1 VGDTV
6 RIGLVGYG
14 LGGRAFHAPLIT
26 STPDLSL
33 VGVVTTSAERCAQL
47 AEDHPDVPAVGDIH
61 DLRELGAE
69 AVAISST
76 TGTHAELAHTA
87 LDLGLHVV
95 VDKPLAVDSATAA
108 GIVSHAERVGRL
120 LTAYQN
126 RRWDSDFLTVRRLL
140 HERALGE
147 VFRFESRFE
156 RWATGPPRAA
166 WRSSLTPAE
175 GGGLRLDL
183 VTHLADQAHVLF
195 GPVASVYAESAIHR
209 EDARAE
215 DDITLLLT
223 HENGVSTHLYASS
236 WSGDTTRRFRVFGSG
251 GTYVIGGIDGQ
262 EHALRSGRTP
272 AREGDRWGIE
282 PIETWGHVHRGDDRE
297 VVVTERGR
305 WDSFYPAFAAAVRGE
320 APVPVDPYDAVEVL
334 RVLDAAALSA
344 TERRVVR
351 LDEIS

>member
-1 VGDTV
+1 VGDPV

-26 STPDLSL
+26 STPDLEL
-33 VGVVTTSAERCAQL
+33 VGVVTTNAERCAQL
-47 AEDHPDVPAVGDIH
+47 AEDHQEVPAVGDIH
-61 DLRELGAE
+61 DLHELGAH

-87 LDLGLHVV
+87 LELGLHVV
-95 VDKPLAVDSATAA
+95 VDKPLAVDAATAA
-108 GIVSHAERVGRL
+108 AVVAHAERSGL
-120 LTAYQN
+120 LVTAYQN

-140 HERALGE
+140 HDRTLGE

-156 RWATGPPRAA
+156 RWAPGPPRAA
-166 WRSSLTPAE
+166 WRSALTPAE

-195 GPVASVYAESAIHR
+195 GPVASVYAEASIHR
-209 EDARAE
+209 PGARAE
-215 DDITLLLT
+215 DDITVLLT
-223 HENGVSTHLYASS
+223 HESGVSTHLHASS
-236 WSGDTTRRFRVFGSG
+236 WSGDTTRRFRVFGTE

-272 AREGDRWGIE
+272 AHEGDRWGLE
-282 PIETWGHVHRGDDRE
+282 PIETWGHVHRGDEHE

-305 WDSFYPAFAAAVRGE
+305 WDTFYPAFATAVRGE
-320 APVPVDPYDAVEVL
+320 GPLPVDPYDAVEVL

-344 TERRVVR
+344 AEHRVV
-351 LDEIS
+351 LVEEIS